1 MTCFVAVF
9 SSYCCCHVL
18 THWKLLRFSNIFL
31 ENSTFCF
38 LSVRLLKMLMAAFAS
53 CFRSSFPFNSPLDS
67 LFKWVPA
74 SFMTRLS
81 AGAFFPASCSFML
94 AGGAAAD
101 LEAAATW
108 VHQCDTLGTRT
119 VLTGLQLHSSDMSQQ
134 PLLGTLVKTWTERG
148 TMEHTSGGMSIHY
161 VVIFFSFFF
170 IFFSFFF
177 SFFLHKNNFTINS

>member
-38 LSVRLLKMLMAAFAS
+38 LSVRLLKMLRAAFAS
-53 CFRSSFPFNSPLDS
+53 CFSSWSPFNSPLDS

-134 PLLGTLVKTWTERG
+134 HLLGTLVKTWTERG

-161 VVIFFSFFF
+161 VVIFF
-170 IFFSFFF
+170 IFFQFF
-177 SFFLHKNNFTINS
+177 SFFLALLASHRILKK